1 MTQESFESRF
11 PVPDEIKGL
20 DPALR
25 VVPMPSDTNYFGD
38 VFGGWMLSQMDIA
51 SAATA
56 YKYLGQRL
64 VTVGVDAMN
73 FHKPVHVGDEVS
85 LYCDIVRIG
94 NTSITIHVDCWVF
107 RREGGGYER
116 VTEGKFTFVQIDEDG
131 KPKKIDI

>member
-1 MTQESFESRF
+1 MSQQSFESRF

-56 YKYLGQRL
+56 
-64 VTVGVDAMN
+64 
-73 FHKPVHVGDEVS
+73 
-85 LYCDIVRIG
+85 
-94 NTSITIHVDCWVF
+94 
-107 RREGGGYER
+107 
-116 VTEGKFTFVQIDEDG
+116 
-131 KPKKIDI
+131 